1 MRFRKYYLRAKR
13 IPIDKLSKRMVFMRR
28 LHPQL
33 SRLSAPFKKL
43 GNLLISFVERATFR
57 DSNFLALSLGRS
69 IMSEKDLP
77 SFDELLEDDNP
88 AKLLRHSNLA
98 TETIDLNSLLNP
110 DTTESGSFNL
120 QDVSQTSFGKL
131 LKALPVPTLLVD
143 RSLIITFINDAC
155 EKISGNGQA
164 ILGVG
169 FCSFFPDPEE
179 SRAAQALLEQV
190 FRERKPQVKTA
201 LMQIDGYRLWARIY
215 LRSVRLGR
223 DRFLLILIEDLSNEK
238 REITKWKK
246 AQAEL
251 FAAREVAAAEAN
263 KLRAMIEG
271 MDAGIVVADASYT
284 ITEVNSWFLER
295 LGMNRDELIGKNLF
309 ASLEGSASSE
319 ALQTMLADHR
329 KGFLRTG
336 TAANSDLAGMKVA
349 LRVQPIFNA
358 TDYAGIILSITDITD
373 LMESKLAAE
382 SASKAKSDF
391 LASMSHEIRTP
402 MHGIIGMTELI
413 SQTHLTEEQ
422 REYLDIIRVSGDAL
436 LSLINDILDFSKIEA
451 GRFELENIG
460 FSLRDA
466 LGDTMESV
474 AVQADNKGLELAFH
488 VAQNV
493 PDLLTGDPTRL
504 RQIIVN
510 LVGNAIKFTE
520 HGEVVVDVSTKF
532 TNAGEATLHF
542 VVSDTGIGI
551 PKDKLQDVFR
561 SFTQID
567 TGMSRKYGG
576 TGLGLAIAVK
586 LAAMMEGRLWAESQL
601 GKGSHFHFVVKF
613 RVREKDVLSR
623 DQPEKPVDLR
633 GMAVLVIDDNAT
645 NRRILEEMLTSF
657 GMKPTCVNGASAALA
672 AVQVAQNLGSPFPL
686 TIIDAQMPEMDG
698 FELSE
703 KLSRLAAAPKPI
715 IMMLTSLG
723 RRGDADLCRQM
734 GISAYLKKPIRQSE
748 LFAAIQATFGMSRK
762 ASESAELVTRHTIR
776 ERKRLVRILVVEDN
790 LVNQTLA
797 VRLLEKRGYSV
808 SVCGNGKEAFQA
820 LEKDS
825 FDIILMD
832 VEMPEMNGFDATR
845 IIREKEK
852 VSGEHIP
859 IVAMTAH
866 AMNGDRERCL
876 ASGMDAYISKPVS
889 SEELFS
895 IIEEYANGMIGAAPA
910 KTNEPIDTAKL
921 MERMAGDT
929 ELLREL
935 VAMFLDESPKLLV
948 KIKEAVT
955 NNDPEVLHSVAHSLK
970 GSVGNF
976 AAPEAADAALH
987 LENIGKNRDMTDARE
1002 ALAVLERELA
1012 RVQERLVQFIKEG
1025 VE

>member
-1 MRFRKYYLRAKR
+1 MRLLR
-13 IPIDKLSKRMVFMRR
+13 S
-28 LHPQL
+28 QL

-57 DSNFLALSLGRS
+57 NNHFLALGLGRS

-77 SFDELLEDDNP
+77 SFDEPHDVDNP
-88 AKLLRHSNLA
+88 AKLLRHSNVA
-98 TETIDLNSLLNP
+98 TETIDLNSLINP
-110 DTTESGSFNL
+110 DTTDSGSFNL

-143 RSLIITFINDAC
+143 RSLAITFINDAC
-155 EKISGNGQA
+155 EKISGNGQT

-169 FCSFFPDPEE
+169 FCSFFPDPKE
-179 SRAAQALLEQV
+179 SLKAQALLEQV

-201 LMQIDGYRLWARIY
+201 LMQIYGYRLWARIY
-215 LRSVRLGR
+215 LRSVRLGS
-223 DRFLLILIEDLSNEK
+223 DRFLLILVEDLSNEK

-251 FAAREVAAAEAN
+251 FAAREVAAAEAA

-271 MDAGIVVADASYT
+271 MDAGIVVADTSYT

-295 LGMNRDELIGKNLF
+295 LGMNREELIGKNLF

-336 TAANSDLAGMKVA
+336 TSANSDLAGMKVA
-349 LRVQPIFNA
+349 LRVQPIFNG
-358 TDYAGIILSITDITD
+358 TDYAGIILNITDVTD

-413 SQTHLTEEQ
+413 SQTLLTEEQ
-422 REYLDIIRVSGDAL
+422 REYLDIIKVSGDAL

-451 GRFELENIG
+451 GKFELENIG

-466 LGDTMESV
+466 LGDTMESL

-488 VAQNV
+488 VAQDV
-493 PDLLTGDPTRL
+493 PDLLTGDPSRL

-532 TNAGEATLHF
+532 TKAEEATLHF

-551 PKDKLQDVFR
+551 PKDRLQDVFR

-613 RVREKDVLSR
+613 RVQTK
-623 DQPEKPVDLR
+623 
-633 GMAVLVIDDNAT
+633 G
-645 NRRILEEMLTSF
+645 
-657 GMKPTCVNGASAALA
+657 C
-672 AVQVAQNLGSPFPL
+672 PF
-686 TIIDAQMPEMDG
+686 T
-698 FELSE
+698 
-703 KLSRLAAAPKPI
+703 
-715 IMMLTSLG
+715 
-723 RRGDADLCRQM
+723 
-734 GISAYLKKPIRQSE
+734 
-748 LFAAIQATFGMSRK
+748 
-762 ASESAELVTRHTIR
+762 
-776 ERKRLVRILVVEDN
+776 
-790 LVNQTLA
+790 
-797 VRLLEKRGYSV
+797 
-808 SVCGNGKEAFQA
+808 
-820 LEKDS
+820 
-825 FDIILMD
+825 
-832 VEMPEMNGFDATR
+832 
-845 IIREKEK
+845 
-852 VSGEHIP
+852 
-859 IVAMTAH
+859 
-866 AMNGDRERCL
+866 
-876 ASGMDAYISKPVS
+876 
-889 SEELFS
+889 
-895 IIEEYANGMIGAAPA
+895 
-910 KTNEPIDTAKL
+910 
-921 MERMAGDT
+921 
-929 ELLREL
+929 
-935 VAMFLDESPKLLV
+935 
-948 KIKEAVT
+948 
-955 NNDPEVLHSVAHSLK
+955 
-970 GSVGNF
+970 
-976 AAPEAADAALH
+976 
-987 LENIGKNRDMTDARE
+987 
-1002 ALAVLERELA
+1002 
-1012 RVQERLVQFIKEG
+1012 
-1025 VE
+1025 